1 MPNYCILLYFIG
13 PVSRTLIDFWR
24 LMWQEKSPI
33 IVMVTN
39 IKEEKKIKCQQYWP
53 DMDTS
58 DYGPFRVTLN
68 DEEILADY
76 TIRKLHVMV
85 RGKRGNTSY
94 VYLITILIC
103 LVTGF

>member
-1 MPNYCILLYFIG
+1 
-13 PVSRTLIDFWR
+13 
-24 LMWQEKSPI
+24 
-33 IVMVTN
+33 MVTN

-68 DEEILADY
+68 DEQTLTDY

-85 RGKRGNTSY
+85 RGKGGSTSH
-94 VYLITILIC
+94 VYLITIFVY

>member
-1 MPNYCILLYFIG
+1 
-13 PVSRTLIDFWR
+13 
-24 LMWQEKSPI
+24 
-33 IVMVTN
+33 MVTN

-68 DEEILADY
+68 DEQILTDY

-85 RGKRGNTSY
+85 RGKRLYYLYMFT
-94 VYLITILIC
+94 LITILF
-103 LVTGF
+103 V